1 MKVPLIYED
10 NTSTITLVKKTDS
23 PKLRTRHLTVRRC
36 VVSEHIIKYKS
47 VEIEYKNNSE
57 ILADTLTKP
66 LVGSMFYKLNNI
78 MMGWQKLFPHSE
90 TLKLREC
97 YGKMRQK

>member
-23 PKLRTRHLTVRRC
+23 PKLRTRHLTARRC

-47 VEIEYKNNSE
+47 VEIEYKNTSE
-57 ILADTLTKP
+57 MLADTLTKP

-78 MMGWQKLFPHSE
+78 MMGWQK
-90 TLKLREC
+90 
-97 YGKMRQK
+97 